1 MKYIYILLTLLVLFI
16 LVFLVTEDRC
26 KAIEK
31 FTQFPQNKFVCKDSN
46 ASNYYSGETSEDQI
60 ENNSYCSYNTSVV
73 CNRPFADNYDSS
85 LDNLNKN
92 NISSDISVCGLSHY
106 NNYIDVYEYD
116 DTGNK
121 IKAIKDDASGTP
133 LTYLG
138 KEVIVDS
145 SDTRSVPINEK
156 FLKYKSDNSIVY
168 KQSNVIDNS
177 KCKNINNKICRFPM
191 AKAIVNSVQG
201 ISKCNEYSS
210 LINSNNELL
219 PDIYLISGAAFTEDE
234 IKERINKKSLY
245 KELFF
250 ETDTIGGFGLNLWD
264 ENGFVNLGDLTKSK
278 DIVLN
283 SDIVMSTDNNKTGFI
298 VGSYIDENGNIKNRF
313 GYGFSALPRNYTEL
327 VSYARNNDF
336 HVALAVSKKADKYAC
351 GIGKTKAIACDIA
364 LARCRTFVNFD
375 NLELYFK
382 DLLNDLQT
390 EMKRRRNLYPIRSYA
405 GYGSIY
411 DTKIINESDEDEKE
425 LQDIINDYVMN
436 KDELTLAT
444 SYYRLMSHKEL
455 YNKFLN
461 DPLATDNIII
471 KKVEKTDSN
480 ITSLPTLQEVMN
492 YITDKA
498 KKDEENG
505 NVCGILMIDNNRYM
519 NFNNDATEI
528 SSKCSPLPTIN
539 NFTCGDNVDDSL
551 CTKSVV
557 LGLDSNGSCFAS
569 QESKPHFPSD
579 KDFSLDPVQKEGIS
593 DEDYDKIMM
602 QWNNEKKSVAENSK
616 MDLANN
622 LLDKCKNM
630 GGSNCI
636 LYKFDGEIYSYNSLF
651 N

>member
-1 MKYIYILLTLLVLFI
+1 MKYIYILLILLVLFI

-26 KAIEK
+26 KVER
-31 FTQFPQNKFVCKDSN
+31 FTQFPQNNFVCTDPN
-46 ASNYYSGETSEDQI
+46 ATNKYSGDLTDDQVV
-60 ENNSYCSYNTSVV
+60 NNSYCSYNTSVV
-73 CNRPFADNYDSS
+73 CNRPFADNYDSN

-92 NISSDISVCGLSHY
+92 NISSDISVCGLSQY
-106 NNYIDVYEYD
+106 NNYIDVFEYD
-116 DTGNK
+116 DDGNK
-121 IKAIKDDASGTP
+121 IRALKNDASGTP
-133 LTYLG
+133 LSYLG
-138 KEVIVDS
+138 EEVLIDS
-145 SDTRSVPINEK
+145 LDTRSVSNNEK

-177 KCKNINNKICRFPM
+177 KCKNINNKICRFPT
-191 AKAIVNSVQG
+191 AKTTINSVQG
-201 ISKCNEYSS
+201 ISKDNTEYSS
-210 LINSNNELL
+210 LISSNNELL
-219 PDIYLISGAAFTEDE
+219 PDKYLISGAAFTEDE
-234 IKERINKKSLY
+234 IKERTNKKSLY

-264 ENGFVNLGDLTKSK
+264 ENGFVNLGDLTRSK
-278 DIVLN
+278 NIVLN
-283 SDIVMSTDNNKTGFI
+283 SDIVMSTDDNKTGVI
-298 VGSYIDENGNIKNRF
+298 LGSYIDENGDIINRF
-313 GYGFSALPRNYTEL
+313 GYGFSALPRNYNEL

-382 DLLNDLQT
+382 DLLNVLQT
-390 EMKRRRNLYPIRSYA
+390 EMKRRRNLYHIKSYA
-405 GYGSIY
+405 GYGSIVNS
-411 DTKIINESDEDEKE
+411 KIIDISNADEKE
-425 LQDIINDYVMN
+425 SQDIIKDYIMN

-444 SYYRLMSHKEL
+444 SYYRFMSHKEL

-461 DPLATDNIII
+461 DPLAVDNIII
-471 KKVEKTDSN
+471 KKVEKTDTN
-480 ITSLPTLQEVMN
+480 ITSLPSLQEVMN

-505 NVCGILMIDNNRYM
+505 NICGILMIDNERYM

-557 LGLDSNGSCFAS
+557 LGLDINGTCFAS
-569 QESKPHFPSD
+569 QESKPHYPSN
-579 KDFSLDPVQKEGIS
+579 KDFLLDPIQKEHMS
-593 DEDYDKIMM
+593 NDDYEKIML

-616 MDLANN
+616 MDLANE

-636 LYKFDGEIYSYNSLF
+636 LYKFDGQIYSYNSLF